1 MSLIVHYNL
10 DFNININEKIC
21 KAQKGISF
29 RGRLYNI
36 LLINALLAIY
46 KSFFQRIYIMEK
58 LHRINK
64 TISKAEAI

>member
-36 LLINALLAIY
+36 LLTNALLAIY

-58 LHRINK
+58 SAKLKRFDIRK
-64 TISKAEAI
+64 PL

>member
-10 DFNININEKIC
+10 DFNIHINEKIS
-21 KAQKGISF
+21 KTQKGISF
-29 RGRLYNI
+29 HGRPYNI
-36 LLINALLAIY
+36 LLTNALLAIY
-46 KSFFQRIYIMEK
+46 KSFFRRIYNMEK

>member
-10 DFNININEKIC
+10 DFNIHINEKVS

-29 RGRLYNI
+29 HGRPYNI
-36 LLINALLAIY
+36 LLTNALLAIY
-46 KSFFQRIYIMEK
+46 KSFFRRIYNMEK